1 MFMNINILMN
11 QQSEIQIVEKN
22 SFCSVFGF
30 QADSGD
36 RMFDQTEPGL
46 RMNIM
51 FISDVNVIMVHV
63 RFTTD

>member
-1 MFMNINILMN
+1 
-11 QQSEIQIVEKN
+11 
-22 SFCSVFGF
+22 
-30 QADSGD
+30 
-36 RMFDQTEPGL
+36 MFDQTEPGL